1 MGRVNHYLL
10 KHFSALFS
18 SLFFTLFFI
27 TSVVF
32 FIKIASITSVIK
44 ISFYELGLLY
54 VYLLP
59 NILIYTLPITFF
71 IALSISL
78 FNLSKEN
85 ETIVL
90 FTLGYTPKKITRLF
104 VIVASIL
111 STLLIINILVLIPI
125 AKQLNANFLDYKRAE
140 AKFNI
145 KATEFGQKFSD
156 WLVYIDKNDKKDKY
170 SGVVMYQEKTSERTE
185 KIISAQNA
193 NINNKDG
200 ILKLKLDNGK
210 AFEIS
215 KEKIE
220 QINFKKLYLMSVQK
234 NSVSSVQDIVSYWEQ
249 ALKNKKRAYDLA
261 FFLLIALFPIATVL
275 FAVSIGIV
283 TYRYEK
289 GGIYLPLIAV
299 IFGYLAPGII
309 LVQIANLPAVLGVF
323 MISIVLSYL
332 YYRKKILLRY

>member
-10 KHFSALFS
+10 KHFSSLFA

-32 FIKIASITSVIK
+32 FIKIASITAVIK

-90 FTLGYTPKKITRLF
+90 FTLGYVPNKIARLF
-104 VIVASIL
+104 IIVSSLL
-111 STLLIINILVLIPI
+111 SLLLIVNILVLIPT

-156 WLVYIDKNDKKDKY
+156 WLVYIDKSDEKDSY
-170 SGVVMYQEKTSERTE
+170 SGVVMYQEETPHNTE
-185 KIISAQNA
+185 KIITAKSAD
-193 NINNKDG
+193 INNKNG
-200 ILKLKLDNGK
+200 VLKLKLDDGK

-215 KEKIE
+215 PEKIE
-220 QINFKKLYLMSVQK
+220 QVNFKEMYIKTEPK
-234 NSVSSVQDIVSYWEQ
+234 DRVSKVQDIVSYWKL
-249 ALKNKKRAYDLA
+249 ALKNEKRAYDLA
-261 FFLLIALFPIATVL
+261 FFLLIALFPVATVL
-275 FAVSIGIV
+275 FAISIGIV
-283 TYRYEK
+283 TYRYERS
-289 GGIYLPLIAV
+289 GIYLSMVAV

-309 LVQIANLPAVLGVF
+309 LVQYANLPAVLVVF
-323 MISIVLSYL
+323 LTSIIGSYM

>member
-10 KHFSALFS
+10 RHFSSLFA

-44 ISFYELGLLY
+44 INFYELILLY
-54 VYLLP
+54 IFLLP

-71 IALSISL
+71 IALCLSL

-90 FTLGYTPKKITRLF
+90 FTLGYKPQKISRLF
-104 VIVASIL
+104 ITVASIL
-111 STLLIINILVLIPI
+111 SLLLIIDILVLIPT
-125 AKQLNANFLDYKRAE
+125 AKQLNANFIDHKRVE

-156 WLVYIDKNDKKDKY
+156 WLVYIDKSDEKSNY
-170 SGVVMYQEKTSERTE
+170 NGIVMYQSATDKNTQKFITS
-185 KIISAQNA
+185 KSAQ
-193 NINNKDG
+193 IKNNKG
-200 ILKLKLDNGK
+200 NLRLNLNNGK
-210 AFEIS
+210 AFEITQEDINQIDFQKMYIRSDLKGRIS
-215 KEKIE
+215 K
-220 QINFKKLYLMSVQK
+220 V
-234 NSVSSVQDIVSYWEQ
+234 VDIVSYWKE
-249 ALKNKKRAYDLA
+249 ALKSKKRAYDLA
-261 FFLLIALFPIATVL
+261 FFLIIALFPIATVL
-275 FAVSIGIV
+275 FAISIGVV

-289 GGIYLPLIAV
+289 RGIYLPMTMVIA
-299 IFGYLAPGII
+299 FYLVPGIL
-309 LVQIANLPAVLGVF
+309 LVQYFHLLAALFIFLVSLF
-323 MISIVLSYL
+323 LSYG

>member
-1 MGRVNHYLL
+1 MGRVNNYLL
-10 KHFSALFS
+10 KHFSSLFS

-32 FIKIASITSVIK
+32 FIKIASITAVIK

-54 VYLLP
+54 IYLLP

-71 IALSISL
+71 IALCISL

-90 FTLGYTPKKITRLF
+90 FTLGYMPKKISRLF
-104 VIVASIL
+104 ITVSTLL
-111 STLLIINILVLIPI
+111 SLLLIINILVLIPI
-125 AKQLNANFLDYKRAE
+125 AKQLNTNFLDYKRAE

-156 WLVYIDKNDKKDKY
+156 WLVYIDKSDKKDKY
-170 SGVVMYQEKTSERTE
+170 SGIVMYQQKTKEHTE
-185 KIISAQNA
+185 KIITAKSA
-193 NINNKDG
+193 NIHNNNG
-200 ILKLKLDNGK
+200 VLKLELDKGK
-210 AFEIS
+210 AFEIT
-215 KEKIE
+215 KKKIE
-220 QINFKKLYLMSVQK
+220 QVDFQKMYLKTEQK
-234 NSVSSVQDIVSYWEQ
+234 DNISEVISIVSYWKK

-275 FAVSIGIV
+275 FAISIGIV

-289 GGIYLPLIAV
+289 GGIYLSMVAV
-299 IFGYLAPGII
+299 IFGYLTPGII
-309 LVQIANLPAVLGVF
+309 LIKYASLFAVAGVF
-323 MISIVLSYL
+323 FISIITSYMF
-332 YYRKKILLRY
+332 YRKKILLRY

>member
-1 MGRVNHYLL
+1 MGRVNNYLL
-10 KHFSALFS
+10 KHFSSLFS

-27 TSVVF
+27 TSVIF
-32 FIKIASITSVIK
+32 FIKIASITAVIK

-54 VYLLP
+54 IYLLP

-71 IALSISL
+71 IALCISL

-90 FTLGYTPKKITRLF
+90 FTLGYMPKKISRLF
-104 VIVASIL
+104 ITVSALL
-111 STLLIINILVLIPI
+111 SLLLIVNILVLIPI

-156 WLVYIDKNDKKDKY
+156 WLVYIDKSDKKDNY
-170 SGVVMYQEKTSERTE
+170 SGVVMYQQKTKEHTE
-185 KIISAQNA
+185 KIITSKKAT
-193 NINNKDG
+193 IHNKNG
-200 ILKLKLDNGK
+200 VLKLELDKGK
-210 AFEIS
+210 AFEIT

-220 QINFKKLYLMSVQK
+220 QVNFQK
-234 NSVSSVQDIVSYWEQ
+234 MYIKTEQKDSVSKVISIVSYWKE

-261 FFLLIALFPIATVL
+261 FFLLIALFPVATVL
-275 FAVSIGIV
+275 FAISIGIV

-289 GGIYLPLIAV
+289 GGIYLSMVAV

-309 LVQIANLPAVLGVF
+309 LVKYSNLFAVAGVF
-323 MISIVLSYL
+323 VISIITSYMF
-332 YYRKKILLRY
+332 YRKKILLRY

>member
-10 KHFSALFS
+10 KHFSSLFA

-27 TSVVF
+27 TSVIF

-44 ISFYELGLLY
+44 IDFYELGLLY
-54 VYLLP
+54 IYLLP

-71 IALSISL
+71 IALCISL

-90 FTLGYTPKKITRLF
+90 FTLGYRPKKIARLF
-104 VIVASIL
+104 IIVAALL
-111 STLLIINILVLIPI
+111 STLLIINILVLIPT

-156 WLVYIDKNDKKDKY
+156 WLVYIDKIDKKGTY
-170 SGVVMYQEKTSERTE
+170 SDVVMYQQKSPKNNER
-185 KIISAQNA
+185 IIIATNA
-193 NINNKDG
+193 NLNNNKG
-200 ILKLKLDNGK
+200 ALKLILDNGK
-210 AFEIS
+210 AFEIE
-215 KEKIE
+215 KNKIE
-220 QINFKKLYLMSVQK
+220 QVNFKEMYFTSDPKEGISEVK
-234 NSVSSVQDIVSYWEQ
+234 DIIAYWKKSLNDE
-249 ALKNKKRAYDLA
+249 KRAYQLA

-275 FAVSIGIV
+275 FAISIGIV

-289 GGIYLPLIAV
+289 GGIYPTMIAV
-299 IFGYLAPGII
+299 IFGYLVPGIL
-309 LVQIANLPAVLGVF
+309 LVQIANLPAVAF
-323 MISIVLSYL
+323 MFFTSIITSYI

>member
-1 MGRVNHYLL
+1 MSRVNHYLL
-10 KHFSALFS
+10 KHFSALFA

-32 FIKIASITSVIK
+32 FIKIASITAVIK

-71 IALSISL
+71 IALCISL

-90 FTLGYTPKKITRLF
+90 FTLGYMPKKIARFFIL
-104 VIVASIL
+104 VASAL
-111 STLLIINILVLIPI
+111 SLLLLINILVLIPT
-125 AKQLNANFLDYKRAE
+125 AKQLNANFMDYKRAE

-156 WLVYIDKNDKKDKY
+156 WLVYIDKSDEKDSY
-170 SGVVMYQEKTSERTE
+170 SGVVMYQEATHKNTE
-185 KIISAQNA
+185 KIITAQSAD
-193 NINNKDG
+193 IKNNNG

-215 KEKIE
+215 KDKVE
-220 QINFKKLYLMSVQK
+220 QINFKEMYIKTEPKS
-234 NSVSSVQDIVSYWEQ
+234 NVSSVKNIVSYWEQ
-249 ALKNKKRAYDLA
+249 ALKDEKRAYDLS
-261 FFLLIALFPIATVL
+261 FFLLIALFPVATVL
-275 FAVSIGIV
+275 FAISMGIV
-283 TYRYEK
+283 TYRYER
-289 GGIYLPLIAV
+289 GGIYPSMIAV
-299 IFGYLAPGII
+299 ILGYLAPGII
-309 LVQIANLPAVLGVF
+309 LVQFAHLYAVAAVF
-323 MISIVLSYL
+323 LVSIISSYM

>member
-10 KHFSALFS
+10 KHFSSLFA

-32 FIKIASITSVIK
+32 FIKIASITAIIK

-54 VYLLP
+54 IYLLP

-71 IALSISL
+71 IALCISL

-90 FTLGYTPKKITRLF
+90 FTLGYMPKKIARLF
-104 VIVASIL
+104 IIVSAIL
-111 STLLIINILVLIPI
+111 SLLLIVNILVLIPT

-156 WLVYIDKNDKKDKY
+156 WLVYIDKSDKKDSY
-170 SGVVMYQEKTSERTE
+170 SGVVMYQEETTKNTE
-185 KIISAQNA
+185 KIITSKSADIKND
-193 NINNKDG
+193 NG
-200 ILKLKLDNGK
+200 ILKLELASGK

-215 KEKIE
+215 SKKIE
-220 QINFKKLYLMSVQK
+220 QVNFEKMYLKSEPK
-234 NSVSSVQDIVSYWEQ
+234 DRVSSVQDIISYWKL
-249 ALKNKKRAYDLA
+249 ALKDKKRAYDLS
-261 FFLLIALFPIATVL
+261 FFLLIALFPLATVL
-275 FAVSIGIV
+275 FGISIGIV
-283 TYRYEK
+283 TYRYER
-289 GGIYLPLIAV
+289 GGIYIPMVAV

-309 LVQIANLPAVLGVF
+309 LVQYGHLIAVGFVF
-323 MISIVLSYL
+323 FSTIIGSYL

>member
-1 MGRVNHYLL
+1 MGRVGNYLL
-10 KHFSALFS
+10 KQFSSLFS

-44 ISFYELGLLY
+44 ITFLELGLLY

-71 IALSISL
+71 IAICISL

-90 FTLGYTPKKITRLF
+90 FTLGFSPKKIAKLF
-104 VIVASIL
+104 FISSVIL
-111 STLLIINILVLIPI
+111 SSLLVINIIVLIPT

-156 WLVYIDKNDKKDKY
+156 WLVYINESSKKDVYDGVIMYQEATTKSPEKIITAQKANIKNDK
-170 SGVVMYQEKTSERTE
+170 
-185 KIISAQNA
+185 
-193 NINNKDG
+193 G
-200 ILKLKLDNGK
+200 ILRLELDKGK
-210 AFEIS
+210 AFQFE

-220 QINFKKLYLMSVQK
+220 QVNFKKMYLKSEPK
-234 NSVSSVQDIVSYWEQ
+234 DSVSEVKNIKEYWSK
-249 ALKNKKRAYDLA
+249 ATKDKRRAYDLA
-261 FFLLIALFPIATVL
+261 FFLLIALLPVATVL
-275 FAVSIGIV
+275 FGISIGIV
-283 TYRYEK
+283 TYRYER
-289 GGIYLPLIAV
+289 GGVYPSIALV
-299 IFGYLAPGII
+299 II
-309 LVQIANLPAVLGVF
+309 
-323 MISIVLSYL
+323 SYL
-332 YYRKKILLRY
+332 TPGFILIQYFNLVGLAILFTLFFIISYIYYKKKILARY

>member
-85 ETIVL
+85 EIIVL

-111 STLLIINILVLIPI
+111 STLLIVNILVLIPT

-156 WLVYIDKNDKKDKY
+156 WLVYIDKSDKKNKY
-170 SGVVMYQEKTSERTE
+170 SGITMYQEETSQHSE
-185 KIISAQNA
+185 KIISAQSG
-193 NINNKDG
+193 NINNKGG
-200 ILKLKLDNGK
+200 ILKLQLDNGK
-210 AFEIS
+210 AFEIYDN
-215 KEKIE
+215 KIE
-220 QINFKKLYLMSVQK
+220 QINFKELYLLTK
-234 NSVSSVQDIVSYWEQ
+234 PTNSVSSVQDIVSYWKQ
-249 ALKNKKRAYDLA
+249 ALKNEKRAYDLA
-261 FFLLIALFPIATVL
+261 FFLLIALFPLSTVL

-283 TYRYEK
+283 TYRYER
-289 GGIYLPLIAV
+289 GGIYLPMIAV
-299 IFGYLAPGII
+299 IVCYLAPGII
-309 LVQIANLPAVLGVF
+309 LVKIANLPAVLAVVTT
-323 MISIVLSYL
+323 SIILSYL

>member
-10 KHFSALFS
+10 KHFSALFA

-32 FIKIASITSVIK
+32 FIKIASITAVIK

-71 IALSISL
+71 IALCISL

-90 FTLGYTPKKITRLF
+90 FTLGYIPNKIARLF
-104 VIVASIL
+104 IIVSFLL
-111 STLLIINILVLIPI
+111 SLLLIINILVLIPT
-125 AKQLNANFLDYKRAE
+125 AKQLNANFIDYKRAE

-156 WLVYIDKNDKKDKY
+156 WLVYIDKSDKKGSY
-170 SGVVMYQEKTSERTE
+170 NGIVMYQEETPKNTE
-185 KIISAQNA
+185 KIITAKSA
-193 NINNKDG
+193 NINNNNG
-200 ILKLKLDNGK
+200 VLKLKLDNGK
-210 AFEIS
+210 AFEITP
-215 KEKIE
+215 EKIE
-220 QINFKKLYLMSVQK
+220 QINFEKMYLKSEPK
-234 NSVSSVQDIVSYWEQ
+234 DRVSRVQDIISYWKF
-249 ALKNKKRAYDLA
+249 ALKNKKRAYDLS
-261 FFLLIALFPIATVL
+261 FFLLIALFPLATVL
-275 FAVSIGIV
+275 FGVSIGIV
-283 TYRYEK
+283 TYRYER
-289 GGIYLPLIAV
+289 GGIYPSMIAV

-309 LVQIANLPAVLGVF
+309 LVQYAHLWAVLFVF
-323 MISIVLSYL
+323 FTTIIGSYMF
-332 YYRKKILLRY
+332 YRKKILLRY

>member
-1 MGRVNHYLL
+1 MSRVNHYLL
-10 KHFSALFS
+10 KHFSALFA

-32 FIKIASITSVIK
+32 FIKIASITAVIK

-71 IALSISL
+71 IALCISL

-90 FTLGYTPKKITRLF
+90 FTLGYMPKKIARFFIL
-104 VIVASIL
+104 VASAL
-111 STLLIINILVLIPI
+111 SLLLLINILVLIPT
-125 AKQLNANFLDYKRAE
+125 AKQLNANFMDYKRAE

-156 WLVYIDKNDKKDKY
+156 WLVYIDKSDEKDSY
-170 SGVVMYQEKTSERTE
+170 SGVVMYQEATHKNTE
-185 KIISAQNA
+185 KIITAQSAD
-193 NINNKDG
+193 IKNNNG
-200 ILKLKLDNGK
+200 ILKLKLDDGK

-215 KEKIE
+215 KDKVE
-220 QINFKKLYLMSVQK
+220 QINFKEMYIKTEPKS
-234 NSVSSVQDIVSYWEQ
+234 NVSSVKNIVSYWEQ
-249 ALKNKKRAYDLA
+249 ALKDEKRAYDLS
-261 FFLLIALFPIATVL
+261 FFLLIALFPVATVL
-275 FAVSIGIV
+275 FAISMGIV
-283 TYRYEK
+283 TYRYER
-289 GGIYLPLIAV
+289 GGIYPSMIAV
-299 IFGYLAPGII
+299 ILGYLAPGII
-309 LVQIANLPAVLGVF
+309 LVQFAHLYAVAAVF
-323 MISIVLSYL
+323 LVSIISSYM

>member
-10 KHFSALFS
+10 KHFSSLFA

-71 IALSISL
+71 IALCISL

-90 FTLGYTPKKITRLF
+90 FTLGYMPKKIARLF
-104 VIVASIL
+104 IIVSSIL
-111 STLLIINILVLIPI
+111 SLLLIVNILVLIPT

-156 WLVYIDKNDKKDKY
+156 WLVYIDESDKKDSY
-170 SGVVMYQEKTSERTE
+170 SGVVMYQEETAKNTE
-185 KIISAQNA
+185 KIITAKKA
-193 NINNKDG
+193 DINNDNG
-200 ILKLKLDNGK
+200 VLKLELDNGK

-215 KEKIE
+215 SKKIE
-220 QINFKKLYLMSVQK
+220 QVNFSQMYLKSEPK
-234 NSVSSVQDIVSYWEQ
+234 DKVSSVKDIITYWKL
-249 ALKNKKRAYDLA
+249 ALNDDKRAYDLA
-261 FFLLIALFPIATVL
+261 FFLLIALFPVATVL
-275 FAVSIGIV
+275 FGVSIGVV
-283 TYRYEK
+283 TYRYER
-289 GGIYLPLIAV
+289 GGIYPSMIVV

-309 LVQIANLPAVLGVF
+309 LVQFAHLSAVVF
-323 MISIVLSYL
+323 IFLVSIISSYI

>member
-10 KHFSALFS
+10 KSFSGLFS

-27 TSVVF
+27 ASIIF
-32 FIKIASITSVIK
+32 FIKISIITSVVK
-44 ISFYELGLLY
+44 INFFELLLLY
-54 VYLLP
+54 LYLLP

-90 FTLGYTPKKITRLF
+90 FTLGYAPNKIAKF
-104 VIVASIL
+104 FIIVSSIL
-111 STLLIINILVLIPI
+111 SLLLIVNILVLIPT
-125 AKQLNANFLDYKRAE
+125 AKQLNANFIDYKKAE

-156 WLVYIDKNDKKDKY
+156 WLVFIDKSDKTDSY
-170 SGVVMYQEKTSERTE
+170 SGIVMYQEDAITNKQ
-185 KIISAQNA
+185 KIITSLGADIE
-193 NINNKDG
+193 NIDG
-200 ILKLKLDNGK
+200 KLRLNLNTGK

-215 KEKIE
+215 KDKIE
-220 QINFKKLYLMSVQK
+220 QIDFKKMYLKAGAQDEISE
-234 NSVSSVQDIVSYWEQ
+234 VQDIYSYWRE
-249 ALKNKKRAYDLA
+249 ALSNDKRAKDLA
-261 FFLLIALFPIATVL
+261 FFLLIALFPLATVL
-275 FAVSIGIV
+275 FAISIGIV

-289 GGIYLPLIAV
+289 SKINVMIAT
-299 IFGYLAPGII
+299 IIIGYMGPGIL
-309 LVQIANLPAVLGVF
+309 LVQFAGLSAVAVTFTL
-323 MISIVLSYL
+323 SIITSYV

>member
-10 KHFSALFS
+10 KHFSSLFA

-32 FIKIASITSVIK
+32 FIKIASITAVIK

-71 IALSISL
+71 IALCISL

-90 FTLGYTPKKITRLF
+90 FTLGYMPKKISRLF
-104 VIVASIL
+104 IIVSAIL
-111 STLLIINILVLIPI
+111 SLLLIVNILVLIPT

-156 WLVYIDKNDKKDKY
+156 WLVYIDKSDKKDSY
-170 SGVVMYQEKTSERTE
+170 SGVVMYQEKTSGNAE
-185 KIISAQNA
+185 KIITSKSADIKND
-193 NINNKDG
+193 NG
-200 ILKLKLDNGK
+200 ILKLELTSGK

-215 KEKIE
+215 PQKIE
-220 QINFKKLYLMSVQK
+220 QVNFEKMYLKSEPK
-234 NSVSSVQDIVSYWEQ
+234 DRVSSVKDIVTYWKL
-249 ALKNKKRAYDLA
+249 ALKDKKRAYDLS
-261 FFLLIALFPIATVL
+261 FFLLIALFPLATVL
-275 FAVSIGIV
+275 FGISIGIV
-283 TYRYEK
+283 TYRYER
-289 GGIYLPLIAV
+289 GGIYIPMVTV

-309 LVQIANLPAVLGVF
+309 LVQYAHLWAVGFVF
-323 MISIVLSYL
+323 FTTIIGSYM